1 MHLRIDSGRTT
12 PARPS
17 ARAPGSRAA
26 PIASAPAAHASG
38 NRGSHQSSATRA
50 AQQVPTASS
59 SSAPQ
64 NRTRSPVSSA
74 RPLCPSH
81 GPSRAA
87 ASHLH
92 SEPRHALHTAH
103 TRPPETSTAPAQRLL
118 TCAHKAA
125 LRTGLAHCVT
135 LIWPL
140 SPGACA
146 FSRPRCHLQSAFT
159 HLLHHPDR
167 VTTGMPTSCFCI
179 EIGTDGQILLP
190 RQLGSTFGRPTR
202 FHWLHRFQML
212 FAHGTYRTN
221 TLVPRKC
228 AWLHQ
233 ELRAFQTRSASRGH
247 GPIVPCFLRCGPSLM
262 MHGTSTLIS
271 GPI

>member
-1 MHLRIDSGRTT
+1 MQHLILSLLAKKLIFLENHKRGIKNGVASIGRSSRRASQAPLHLRIDSGRTT

-92 SEPRHALHTAH
+92 SELRHALHTAH
-103 TRPPETSTAPAQRLL
+103 TRPPETSTAPAP
-118 TCAHKAA
+118 
-125 LRTGLAHCVT
+125 
-135 LIWPL
+135 PL
-140 SPGACA
+140 
-146 FSRPRCHLQSAFT
+146 
-159 HLLHHPDR
+159 
-167 VTTGMPTSCFCI
+167 
-179 EIGTDGQILLP
+179 
-190 RQLGSTFGRPTR
+190 PTR
-202 FHWLHRFQML
+202 C
-212 FAHGTYRTN
+212 
-221 TLVPRKC
+221 TLPQ
-228 AWLHQ
+228 HST
-233 ELRAFQTRSASRGH
+233 RAYG
-247 GPIVPCFLRCGPSLM
+247 V
-262 MHGTSTLIS
+262 
-271 GPI
+271 

>member
-1 MHLRIDSGRTT
+1 MLIPHNCDLSYAASNSLTSGKKTDIPRKGYKERSCIHRTIITPRIAGAPLHLRIDSGRTT

-26 PIASAPAAHASG
+26 HIASAPAVHASG

-92 SEPRHALHTAH
+92 SELRHALHTAH
-103 TRPPETSTAPAQRLL
+103 TRPPETSTAPAP
-118 TCAHKAA
+118 
-125 LRTGLAHCVT
+125 
-135 LIWPL
+135 PL
-140 SPGACA
+140 
-146 FSRPRCHLQSAFT
+146 
-159 HLLHHPDR
+159 
-167 VTTGMPTSCFCI
+167 
-179 EIGTDGQILLP
+179 
-190 RQLGSTFGRPTR
+190 PTR
-202 FHWLHRFQML
+202 C
-212 FAHGTYRTN
+212 
-221 TLVPRKC
+221 TLPQ
-228 AWLHQ
+228 HST
-233 ELRAFQTRSASRGH
+233 RAYG
-247 GPIVPCFLRCGPSLM
+247 V
-262 MHGTSTLIS
+262 
-271 GPI
+271 

>member
-1 MHLRIDSGRTT
+1 MQHPILSLLAKKLIFLERGIKNGVASIGRSSRRASQVHLRIDSGRTA

-26 PIASAPAAHASG
+26 HIASAPAVHASG

-92 SEPRHALHTAH
+92 SELRHALHTAH
-103 TRPPETSTAPAQRLL
+103 TRPPETSTAPAP
-118 TCAHKAA
+118 
-125 LRTGLAHCVT
+125 
-135 LIWPL
+135 PL
-140 SPGACA
+140 
-146 FSRPRCHLQSAFT
+146 
-159 HLLHHPDR
+159 
-167 VTTGMPTSCFCI
+167 
-179 EIGTDGQILLP
+179 
-190 RQLGSTFGRPTR
+190 PTR
-202 FHWLHRFQML
+202 C
-212 FAHGTYRTN
+212 
-221 TLVPRKC
+221 TLPQ
-228 AWLHQ
+228 HST
-233 ELRAFQTRSASRGH
+233 RAYG
-247 GPIVPCFLRCGPSLM
+247 V
-262 MHGTSTLIS
+262 
-271 GPI
+271 

>member
-1 MHLRIDSGRTT
+1 MVSHGLSPFFLAGVFFAVLLSIIVCVIFTPRIAGAPLHLRIDSGRTT

-92 SEPRHALHTAH
+92 SELRHALHTAH
-103 TRPPETSTAPAQRLL
+103 TRPPETSTAPAP
-118 TCAHKAA
+118 
-125 LRTGLAHCVT
+125 
-135 LIWPL
+135 PL
-140 SPGACA
+140 
-146 FSRPRCHLQSAFT
+146 
-159 HLLHHPDR
+159 
-167 VTTGMPTSCFCI
+167 
-179 EIGTDGQILLP
+179 
-190 RQLGSTFGRPTR
+190 PTR
-202 FHWLHRFQML
+202 C
-212 FAHGTYRTN
+212 
-221 TLVPRKC
+221 TLPQ
-228 AWLHQ
+228 HST
-233 ELRAFQTRSASRGH
+233 RAYG
-247 GPIVPCFLRCGPSLM
+247 V
-262 MHGTSTLIS
+262 
-271 GPI
+271 

>member
-1 MHLRIDSGRTT
+1 MHLRIDSGRTA

-103 TRPPETSTAPAQRLL
+103 TRPPETDTHMAPVARSMRIFTAAMSLAVCVYTSPASPRPSHDGH
-118 TCAHKAA
+118 AHKDIFQ
-125 LRTGLAHCVT
+125 GT
-135 LIWPL
+135 L
-140 SPGACA
+140 SVQAQGAVVRRNY
-146 FSRPRCHLQSAFT
+146 FRIY
-159 HLLHHPDR
+159 
-167 VTTGMPTSCFCI
+167 M
-179 EIGTDGQILLP
+179 
-190 RQLGSTFGRPTR
+190 
-202 FHWLHRFQML
+202 
-212 FAHGTYRTN
+212 Y
-221 TLVPRKC
+221 K
-228 AWLHQ
+228 
-233 ELRAFQTRSASRGH
+233 RG
-247 GPIVPCFLRCGPSLM
+247 
-262 MHGTSTLIS
+262 
-271 GPI
+271 